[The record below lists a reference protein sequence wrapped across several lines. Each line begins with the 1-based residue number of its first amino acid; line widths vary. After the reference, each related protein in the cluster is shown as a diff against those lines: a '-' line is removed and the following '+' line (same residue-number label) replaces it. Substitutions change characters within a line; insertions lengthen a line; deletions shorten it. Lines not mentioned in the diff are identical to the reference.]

1 MAMSVQT
8 NMGSISALKNMNTNS
23 MAMNKSLERL
33 SSGFRINS
41 AADDAAGYAISAKL
55 QGERGKLEAA
65 SQNSLQATAM
75 VKTAEAGVNE
85 IENMVRRLQV
95 LATQGASDNNSATER
110 AKLNAE
116 AANLISQID
125 KIAGAANYNG
135 TTLLTTHTNGASTFQ
150 IGAANNANNQV
161 TVDFSNGFDT
171 TALSINA
178 LSVATLTDSQAA
190 IDSLDTA
197 MTELTDNRAAFG
209 AAVNQLGYVS
219 ANLATNIEQLSSSI
233 STIRDADMAAEMAD
247 FTKSQVLVQAGTA
260 MLAQANQGS
269 QNVLSLFR

>member
-8 NMGSISALKNMNTNS
+8 NMGSISALKNMNTNAMS
-23 MAMNKSLERL
+23 MNKSLERL

-65 SQNSLQATAM
+65 SQNALQATAM
-75 VKTAEAGVNE
+75 VKTAESGVNE
-85 IENMVRRLQV
+85 IENMIRRLQV
-95 LATQGASDNNSATER
+95 LATQGASDNNSSTER
-110 AKLNAE
+110 AKLDAE
-116 AANLISQID
+116 ATNLISQID

-135 TTLLTTHTNGASTFQ
+135 TTLLTSHTNGSSTFQ
-150 IGAANNANNQV
+150 IGAANDANNQV
-161 TVDFSNGFDT
+161 AVDFSNGFDST
-171 TALSINA
+171 SLSINA
-178 LSVATLTDSQAA
+178 LTVATLSDSQAA

-197 MTELTDNRAAFG
+197 MTELTTNRAAFG
-209 AAVNQLGYVS
+209 AAVNQLSYVS
-219 ANLATNIEQLSSSI
+219 ANLATNIEQLSSAI
-233 STIRDADMAAEMAD
+233 STIRDADMAQEMAE

-260 MLAQANQGS
+260 MLAQANQSS